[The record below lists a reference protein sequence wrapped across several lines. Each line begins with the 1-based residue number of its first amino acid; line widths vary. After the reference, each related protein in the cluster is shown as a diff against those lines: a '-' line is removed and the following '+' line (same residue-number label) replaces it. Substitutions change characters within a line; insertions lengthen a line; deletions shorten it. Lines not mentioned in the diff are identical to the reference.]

1 MGRKGEYKSGFW
13 GEIMSDSEGYGK
25 KVAENENWI
34 LWQNSTTRWFQSLLE
49 EYDNKGFTLAG
60 LYCVVYAQHK
70 HDEALN
76 TYLLMDNRTG
86 RPYANWHAHDDFNLK
101 KTLILMDLKDE
112 CDIVNMAK
120 KKEER

>member
-1 MGRKGEYKSGFW
+1 MG
-13 GEIMSDSEGYGK
+13 ILDDSEDKWK
-25 KVAENENWI
+25 KVAENDNWI
-34 LWQNSTTRWFQSLLE
+34 LWQNESTKWFQSLLN
-49 EYDNKGFTLAG
+49 EYDNKGFTLSG

-70 HDEALN
+70 QVEALN

-86 RPYANWHAHDDFNLK
+86 RPYADWKAHDDFNLK

-120 KKEER
+120 KKEEQ